1 MASCDTQM
9 DDTRYI
15 VAEFKDGLQ
24 LIPALWFNGDT
35 STSIWPSHLKTK
47 QRINKAIMTREVPK
61 EHTDWEE
68 LPVNKVFGTASNYA
82 EGLQKLCLAEDTSN
96 VDETGMSSSEIRE
109 REKQRRRKKAKR
121 RLSSSGDESYS
132 DKENDTRYK
141 LPVLPKKQQFVSTKC
156 HEILRTSEEDTS
168 NIFENALFNNGRVSP
183 IEDHVLCTD
192 ESKTAMFSKLNR
204 ILYKLD
210 SIENKVDICT
220 AKLQSANKTYN
231 EQRSDI
237 RLPIRTLSQLTL
249 FEEQLQDVT
258 FKEDVLHT
266 FQLIGGHN
274 VHVMLRNVLK
284 TAIADTLVTQFNWN
298 GRKNKRCFKDLEVT
312 KLIIQAIRISYT
324 ATTDKDIA
332 EYVSKWLAQAS
343 VRIARLKEGEKE
355 SHDDK

>member
-82 EGLQKLCLAEDTSN
+82 KGLQKLCLAEDTSN
-96 VDETGMSSSEIRE
+96 VDETGIEIRE

-168 NIFENALFNNGRVSP
+168 NIFENALFNNGRGNVKS
-183 IEDHVLCTD
+183 ILLYYTLCLWKYF

-249 FEEQLQDVT
+249 FKEQLQDVT

-312 KLIIQAIRISYT
+312 KLII
-324 ATTDKDIA
+324 
-332 EYVSKWLAQAS
+332 
-343 VRIARLKEGEKE
+343 
-355 SHDDK
+355 